1 VDLNGKVALVT
12 GAARRVGKAIALAL
26 AEAGCDVAVHYG
38 TSSREAR
45 GAAEQ
50 IRALGRRTEVFQA
63 DLERPDEIE
72 AMFAAVGA
80 TFGRVDILVNN
91 ASVYHRTP
99 IEGLT
104 AQQWDAEMA
113 VNARAPALTIRHAL
127 PLMSGGGAII
137 NIADTGAD
145 KPRAG
150 YPAYCASK
158 AALLALTRSCAK
170 ALAARNIRVNAVSPG
185 LVAWPEGMAESQKQQ
200 VLSLVP
206 MNRSGSPHDVAAAV
220 VFLAGH
226 DYITGQNLRVDGGW
240 CMA

>member
-1 VDLNGKVALVT
+1 MDLNGKVALVT

-38 TSSREAR
+38 TSSREAH

-206 MNRSGSPHDVAAAV
+206 MNRPGSPHDVAAAV